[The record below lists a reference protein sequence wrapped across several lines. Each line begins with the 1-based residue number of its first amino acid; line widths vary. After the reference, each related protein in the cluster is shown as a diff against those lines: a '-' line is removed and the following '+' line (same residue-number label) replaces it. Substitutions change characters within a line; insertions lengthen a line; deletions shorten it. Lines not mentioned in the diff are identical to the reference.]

1 MDLSNFAGIYI
12 LCIIGGGG
20 LLAWGG
26 YKMQGASGAG
36 CSVLLSVVGMWISL
50 IVVELNA
57 FDDASL
63 ETVSTILL
71 CSPMLSIIYN
81 LSLFPKWKIN
91 KKNEKIREKIQ
102 CFEKEINSLEKELDY
117 RHTIVNL
124 IGLIKKCGG
133 DLREI
138 EKNKEFVDASKINED
153 IKNKRREIEQLQYK
167 LRDI

>member
-1 MDLSNFAGIYI
+1 LDLSNFAGIYI

-50 IVVELNA
+50 IIVELNA
-57 FDDASL
+57 FDDASI

-81 LSLFPKWKIN
+81 LSLFPKWKIT
-91 KKNEKIREKIQ
+91 KRNEKIREKIQ
-102 CFEKEINSLEKELDY
+102 CFEKEINSLEKELKY
-117 RHTIVNL
+117 CHTIVNL

-138 EKNKEFVDASKINED
+138 ENNKEFVDASKINED
-153 IKNKRREIEQLQYK
+153 IKNKRRKIEQLQYK

>member
-20 LLAWGG
+20 LLALGG

-50 IVVELNA
+50 IIVELNA
-57 FDDASL
+57 FDDASI

-71 CSPMLSIIYN
+71 CSPILSIIYN

-91 KKNEKIREKIQ
+91 KKNEIIREKIQ

-117 RHTIVNL
+117 CHTIVNL

-133 DLREI
+133 DLCEI
-138 EKNKEFVDASKINED
+138 ENNKEFVDASKINED
-153 IKNKRREIEQLQYK
+153 IKNKRRKIEQLQYK